1 MQFAAA
7 TWRRLHGPA
16 DPALAHPG
24 DPAYPLPRPQL
35 ALLGFRRRA
44 LCPDPERLRGEPTAQ
59 DHDAASELVTELEA
73 PALRRAGPRGHDA
86 DVSGG
91 LGLSCSH

>member
-1 MQFAAA
+1 MGTSVAGIEGGNGGWILVGVALIAALLFYAWALARAAA
-7 TWRRLHGPA
+7 VTWP
-16 DPALAHPG
+16 P
-24 DPAYPLPRPQL
+24 
-35 ALLGFRRRA
+35 
-44 LCPDPERLRGEPTAQ
+44 PE
-59 DHDAASELVTELEA
+59 DSSDAASELVAELEA